1 MIADLRIAIDAT
13 NILRGGGVTHLIEL
27 LSAADPARHGFSQ
40 IVVWGSPDTLAQL
53 PDKPWLKKNFQG
65 HHISRTLLRRSLWQ
79 LARISKAV
87 RQESCDILFV
97 PGGSFFGRFRPFVA
111 MSQNMLP
118 FERKERAR
126 YGFSLKAMRLLLLS
140 MTQYLTFVRADSVIS
155 LSRYAKNIIR
165 QTKFLSRQNISVI
178 CHGVNQ
184 RFYQE
189 PRPQKAISFFTDD
202 NPFRLVYVS
211 PVEPYKHHEE
221 VIIAVAALRRKFS
234 WPLHLALAGHATG
247 KGRRALADVIAHHD
261 AAGEWISFEGFI
273 PFDQIDTIVKQAD
286 IGIFASSCEACPNI
300 VIEYMAA
307 GLPIASSHDGPMPEV
322 LDDGAVYFDPERPAA
337 IEAALAN
344 LIQFPD
350 IRANKAV
357 IAYER
362 AHDLTWAKCADNT
375 FAVLAWTARGCKM
388 SRGTAKPE

>member
-1 MIADLRIAIDAT
+1 MPANPRIAIDAT
-13 NILRGGGVTHLIEL
+13 NMLGGGGLTHLMEL

-53 PDKPWLKKNFQG
+53 PDKPWLKKNIQG
-65 HHISRTLLRRSLWQ
+65 PRITRTLLRRSLWQ
-79 LARISKAV
+79 LMRISKAA
-87 RQESCDILFV
+87 RGEGCDILFI

-126 YGFSLKAMRLLLLS
+126 YGFSLKAIRLLLLS
-140 MTQYLTFVRADSVIS
+140 MTQYLTFLRADSVIS
-155 LSRYAKNIIR
+155 LSQHGKNVIQ
-165 QTKFLSRQNISVI
+165 QTKFLNSENISVI
-178 CHGVNQ
+178 SHGVNQ

-189 PRPQKAISFFTDD
+189 PRPQQAISTFSDD
-202 NPFRLVYVS
+202 NPFRLVYIS
-211 PVEPYKHHEE
+211 PIEPYKHHEE

-234 WPLHLALAGHATG
+234 WPLQLTLAGPATAKGSRMLAGAIARHDPAG
-247 KGRRALADVIAHHD
+247 K
-261 AAGEWISFEGFI
+261 WISFKGFI
-273 PFDQIDTIVKQAD
+273 PFDRIDTIVKQAD

-322 LDDGAVYFDPERPAA
+322 LEGGAVYFDPERPAA

-350 IRANKAV
+350 IRAGTAA
-357 IAYER
+357 IAYQR
-362 AHDLTWAKCADNT
+362 AHDLTWAVCADKT
-375 FAVLAWTARGCKM
+375 FSVLARAAHGRTRSEGSA
-388 SRGTAKPE
+388 TPE